1 MAKYLSNGDKVLQSV
16 LTDEH
21 LVSWAEYNPDDYET
35 IEDALMSSNAIVC
48 AIAKIIDGKER
59 DLSEKEL
66 YNVVNNYLKDNI

>member
-21 LVSWAEYNPDDYET
+21 LVSWAEYNPDAYET

-59 DLSEKEL
+59 NLSEKEL

>member
-1 MAKYLSNGDKVLQSV
+1 MAKYLSNGDKILQSV

-21 LVSWAEYNPDDYET
+21 LISSAEYNPDDYET

-59 DLSEKEL
+59 NLSEKEL